1 MSDEAK
7 DWDQRAQYV
16 YATGPVLLTITE
28 TKRGPCEPAFRWTA
42 KVTAME
48 REFGARRDAVRTA
61 KGTAGHLD
69 DAKLWAARAALLQW
83 MLLALET
90 GIQPPSFPEDKEW
103 LYELRNSLDYERWIW
118 GVSSPSPK

>member
-28 TKRGPCEPAFRWTA
+28 IKPAPLEPAFRWTA

-61 KGTAGHLD
+61 EGTAGHLD
-69 DAKLWAARAALLQW
+69 DAKRWAARAALLQW

-90 GIQPPSFPEDKEW
+90 GIQPPGFPEDKEW
-103 LYELRNSLDYERWIW
+103 LYELRNSLNYERYSW
-118 GVSSPSPK
+118 GVTSSPPE